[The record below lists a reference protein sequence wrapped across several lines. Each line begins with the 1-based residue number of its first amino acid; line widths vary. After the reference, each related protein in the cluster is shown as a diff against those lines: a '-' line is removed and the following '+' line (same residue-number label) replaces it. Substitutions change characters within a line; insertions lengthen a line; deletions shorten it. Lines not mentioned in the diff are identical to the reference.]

1 MPRLK
6 KKSHEKLTQQN
17 IQHVISLLN
26 PTSSQTK
33 PITKREACSIL
44 NISYNTTRLDK
55 IIQDYHEQKEYRSRR
70 VSQNRGRPA
79 RPDEIQDI
87 VKEYLSGENV
97 SNIAKGLY
105 RSPAF
110 VKSLLEKIGVPQRPT
125 KVEGRKQEYY
135 LPEQCVADD
144 FEKGEIVWSATHH
157 APAVIDKK
165 LTKEHQDSRAGLQTV
180 DYVSKYGSDCY
191 SIYVRQKPNTEDM
204 WEMPETGG
212 FYAFSLGYDLG
223 KLKHL
228 EEYGVD
234 LQKISVYRHKQY

>member
-1 MPRLK
+1 MARLK
-6 KKSHEKLTQQN
+6 KKSHEKLTSQN

-33 PITKREACSIL
+33 AITKREACSIL

-55 IIQDYHEQKEYRSRR
+55 IIDDYHEQKQYRSRR

-135 LPEQCVADD
+135 LPEQCVAEG

-165 LTKEHQDSRAGLQTV
+165 SSKEHQDSKPGLQTV
-180 DYVSKYGSDCY
+180 DYIDKYGCDCY
-191 SIYVRQKPNTEDM
+191 SIYVRQKPSTEDM
-204 WEMPETGG
+204 WDMPDVGG
-212 FYAFSLGYDLG
+212 FYAFSLEYDLG

-234 LQKISVYRHKQY
+234 LAKL

>member
-1 MPRLK
+1 MNLKRGLK
-6 KKSHEKLTQQN
+6 KKDHEKLTSQN
-17 IQHVISLLN
+17 IKHVISLLK

-55 IIQDYHEQKEYRSRR
+55 ILTDFHEQREYRSRR

-87 VKEYLSGENV
+87 VREYLSGENV

-105 RSPAF
+105 RSAAF
-110 VKSLLEKIGVPQRPT
+110 VKSILERIGVPQRPT

-135 LPEQCVADD
+135 LPEQCVADS
-144 FEKGEIVWSATHH
+144 FEEGEIVWSATHH
-157 APAVIDKK
+157 APAVIGRK
-165 LTKEHQDSRAGLQTV
+165 LSKDYQDSRPGIQTV
-180 DYVSKYGSDCY
+180 DYLSKYGCECY
-191 SIYVRQKPNTEDM
+191 SIHVRQKPSGDADFWN
-204 WEMPETGG
+204 MPDIGG
-212 FYAFSLGYDLG
+212 FYAFTLAYDLG

-234 LQKISVYRHKQY
+234 LEKI

>member
-1 MPRLK
+1 MARVK
-6 KKSHEKLTQQN
+6 KKSHEKLTSQN

-33 PITKREACSIL
+33 AITKREACSIL

-55 IIQDYHEQKEYRSRR
+55 IIEDYHEQKEYRSRR

-79 RPDEIQDI
+79 RPDEVQDI

-135 LPEQCVADD
+135 LPEQCVADNFD
-144 FEKGEIVWSATHH
+144 EGEIVWSATHH

-165 LTKEHQDSRAGLQTV
+165 LSKEHQDSKAGLQTV

-191 SIYVRQKPNTEDM
+191 SIYVRQKPSSEDL
-204 WEMPETGG
+204 WDMPEVGG
-212 FYAFSLGYDLG
+212 FYAFALAYDLG

-234 LQKISVYRHKQY
+234 LQKL

>member
-6 KKSHEKLTQQN
+6 KKSHEKLTAQN

-87 VKEYLSGENV
+87 VKEYLSGENI

-234 LQKISVYRHKQY
+234 LQKI

>member
-6 KKSHEKLTQQN
+6 KKSHEKLTAQN

-33 PITKREACSIL
+33 AITKREACSIL

-87 VKEYLSGENV
+87 VKEYLSGENI

-234 LQKISVYRHKQY
+234 LQKI

>member
-6 KKSHEKLTQQN
+6 KKSHEKLTVQN
-17 IQHVISLLN
+17 IQHVITLLN

-87 VKEYLSGENV
+87 VKEYLSGENI

-234 LQKISVYRHKQY
+234 LQKI

>member
-1 MPRLK
+1 MNLKRGLK
-6 KKSHEKLTQQN
+6 KKDHEKLTSQN
-17 IQHVISLLN
+17 IKHVISLLK

-55 IIQDYHEQKEYRSRR
+55 ILTDFHEQREYRSRR

-87 VKEYLSGENV
+87 VREYLSGENV

-105 RSPAF
+105 RSAAF
-110 VKSLLEKIGVPQRPT
+110 VKSILERIGVPQRPT

-135 LPEQCVADD
+135 LPEQCVADS
-144 FEKGEIVWSATHH
+144 FEEGEIVWSATHH
-157 APAVIDKK
+157 APAVIDRK
-165 LTKEHQDSRAGLQTV
+165 LSKDYQDSRPGIQTV
-180 DYVSKYGSDCY
+180 DYLSKYGCECY
-191 SIYVRQKPNTEDM
+191 SIHVRQKPSGDADFWN
-204 WEMPETGG
+204 MPDIGG
-212 FYAFSLGYDLG
+212 FYAFTLAYDLG

-234 LQKISVYRHKQY
+234 LEKI